1 MFFPPI
7 ESVYS
12 YTFSI
17 YRHAMTSPAEFVHT
31 SGAPRHRSG
40 LSRKPTLDTFVKL
53 PIGKL
58 EVVSEDSFCFVK
70 SCKCIYIEME
80 FEFDQ
85 KTVDFRSAFGVL
97 R

>member
-7 ESVYS
+7 ETVYS

-17 YRHAMTSPAEFVHT
+17 HRHAMTSPAEFVH
-31 SGAPRHRSG
+31 SEAPRHRSG

-58 EVVSEDSFCFVK
+58 EVVSVRLELV
-70 SCKCIYIEME
+70 
-80 FEFDQ
+80 
-85 KTVDFRSAFGVL
+85 
-97 R
+97 